1 MRKPLLVA
9 STLVVTLILAACGK
23 LAESPTAPGSG
34 GGEPVD
40 PTATFTRVQNEIFTP
55 TCAALGCHDPLGQ
68 QEQMILTNG
77 RAYAMIVGQA
87 SHQNPG
93 LMRVQPGDPA
103 NSYLY
108 RKITG
113 IGITGDR
120 MPQGSPVLTDSQI
133 ALVRNWIRRGA
144 PND

>member
-1 MRKPLLVA
+1 MLVA
-9 STLVVTLILAACGK
+9 STLVVTLILAGCGK
-23 LAESPTAPGSG
+23 LAELPTSPGPGSG
-34 GGEPVD
+34 GGEPID
-40 PTATFTRVQNEIFTP
+40 QTATFIRVQNEIFTP

-68 QEQMILTNG
+68 QEQLILTPG
-77 RAYAMIVGQA
+77 RSYAMIVNQTA
-87 SHQNPG
+87 NQMPG
-93 LMRVQPGDPA
+93 LKRVAPLDPA

-113 IGITGDR
+113 AGITGDR
-120 MPQGSPVLTDSQI
+120 MPQGSPVLTEAQI